1 MPLHLAE
8 LKKHTEQ
15 NEKIIEQNEK
25 IIQLLSKEPIKPVP
39 TDKPITK
46 KRGVKPNVQRSNGK

>member
-15 NEKIIEQNEK
+15 NERIIELLTKLTTQQPKKEVVSHTQNSRGK
-25 IIQLLSKEPIKPVP
+25 V
-39 TDKPITK
+39 K
-46 KRGVKPNVQRSNGK
+46 K